1 MRRRQFIALLGGGAA
16 AWPFAARAAAARPRV
31 GVLSINS
38 PDYEAPLL
46 AAFRDAL
53 QRLGYVEGR
62 SIDIDYRASNGDM
75 KALATLAQELI
86 DLKPQVVLAG
96 SVSPVRAVKRIA
108 PVMPIVCPAFSDGFV
123 PDLAANFAHPAG
135 SVTGI
140 ASNVEALF
148 GKLVELT
155 RDAIPGTTRIGFLSN
170 PAGASMARFEQ
181 QVKSAAKA
189 QRVELRVATV
199 EKSDDIDGAMRQLS
213 DEKVQAVIVPGN
225 GLLNR
230 AQKRI
235 VALAMSLRLPLI
247 FGMREGVI
255 AGGLAS
261 YGTNNSDNYRRAAAY
276 VDKIL
281 KGAAPGDLPIE
292 FPTQIELVINLKTA
306 KTLGLTVPAPL
317 LDRADELI
325 E

>member
-1 MRRRQFIALLGGGAA
+1 MRRRQFIALLGGGAVV
-16 AWPFAARAAAARPRV
+16 WPLAARAAAGRPRI
-31 GVLSINS
+31 GVLSIS
-38 PDYEAPLL
+38 SSDSDAPNV
-46 AAFRDAL
+46 AAFRDGL

-75 KALATLAQELI
+75 KALVTLAHELV
-86 DLKPQVVLAG
+86 DLKPQVVLATAI
-96 SVSPVRAVKRIA
+96 SPVRAVKRIA
-108 PVMPIVCPAFSDGFV
+108 PDLPIVCVGFSDAFV
-123 PDLAANFAHPAG
+123 PDLASNFAHPAG

-140 ASNVEALF
+140 ATNVEGMF

-170 PAGASMARFEQ
+170 PAGASTAHNEQ
-181 QVKSAAKA
+181 QLKSATKA
-189 QRVELRVATV
+189 QGVELRIAVV
-199 EKSDDIDGAMRQLS
+199 EKPDDIDRAMRQLS
-213 DEKVQAVIVPGN
+213 DDKVQAVIVPGN

-235 VALAMSLRLPLI
+235 VALAMGLRLPLI
-247 FGMREGVI
+247 FNTRTGVM

-261 YGTNNSDNYRRAAAY
+261 YGVNIADNYALAAAY

-281 KGAAPGDLPIE
+281 KGAAPGNLPIE

-306 KTLGLTVPAPL
+306 KTLGLPVPQPL
-317 LDRADELI
+317 LDRANEVI

>member
-1 MRRRQFIALLGGGAA
+1 MRRREFIAGVGATA
-16 AWPFAARAAAARPRV
+16 VWPLAARAAAARPRV
-31 GVLSINS
+31 GVLSLGS
-38 PDYEAPLL
+38 PDYEASRL

-75 KALATLAQELI
+75 KALATLAQELV
-86 DLKPQVVLAG
+86 DLKPQVVLAA

-108 PVMPIVCPAFSDGFV
+108 PAMPIVCPAFSDGFM

-140 ASNVEALF
+140 TSDVEALF

-155 RDAIPGTTRIGFLSN
+155 RDAIPGLTRIGFLSN

-189 QRVELRVATV
+189 QGVELRIAVV
-199 EKSDDIDGAMRQLS
+199 EKAEDIDGALRQLS

-225 GLLNR
+225 GLLIR

-235 VALAMSLRLPLI
+235 VALAMALRLPLI
-247 FGMREGVI
+247 FGTREGVT

-261 YGTNNSDNYRRAAAY
+261 YGVNTSDNYRRAAAY

-292 FPTQIELVINLKTA
+292 VPAKIELVINLKTA
-306 KTLGLTVPAPL
+306 KTLALTVPRPL
-317 LDRADELI
+317 LERADELI

>member
-31 GVLSINS
+31 GVLSITS
-38 PDYEAPLL
+38 PDFDAPNL
-46 AAFRDAL
+46 AALRNAL

-75 KALATLAQELI
+75 KTLVTLAQELVG
-86 DLKPQVVLAG
+86 LKPQVVLATTI
-96 SVSPVRAVKRIA
+96 SPVRAVKRIA
-108 PVMPIVCPAFSDGFV
+108 PDMPIVCPGFSDAFV
-123 PDLAANFAHPAG
+123 PDLASNFAHPAG

-140 ASNVEALF
+140 ATNVEGML

-170 PAGASMARFEQ
+170 PAGASMAHFEQ
-181 QVKSAAKA
+181 QLRSAAKA
-189 QRVELRVATV
+189 QGVELRIAVV
-199 EKSDDIDGAMRQLS
+199 EKPDDIDRAMRQLS
-213 DEKVQAVIVPGN
+213 DDKVQAVIVPGN

-235 VALAMSLRLPLI
+235 VALAMGLRLPLI
-247 FGMREGVI
+247 FNTRTGVM

-261 YGTNNSDNYRRAAAY
+261 YGINSADSYRRAAAY

-281 KGAAPGDLPIE
+281 KGAAPGNLPIE

-317 LDRADELI
+317 LDRADAVI